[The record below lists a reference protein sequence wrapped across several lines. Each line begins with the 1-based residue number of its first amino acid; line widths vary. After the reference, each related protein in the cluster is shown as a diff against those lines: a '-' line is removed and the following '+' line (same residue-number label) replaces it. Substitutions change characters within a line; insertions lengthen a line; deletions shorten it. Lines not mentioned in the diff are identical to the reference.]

1 MQYVKVRRK
10 LVLEDI
16 VFLNAI
22 CYNLFIGFLCH
33 VEDIYEA
40 KEAIKR
46 AYAQG
51 QFHVWRSDDGGRKL

>member
-16 VFLNAI
+16 VFLKAI
-22 CYNLFIGFLCH
+22 CYNLFIGFLCN

-40 KEAIKR
+40 KEATKR

-51 QFHVWRSDDGGRKL
+51 QFHVWRSDDGRRKL

>member
-10 LVLEDI
+10 LVLEAI
-16 VFLNAI
+16 VFLKVI

-40 KEAIKR
+40 KEATKR